1 LNKINQEAVHPN
13 HSVQHRFPRE
23 VRFCALCG
31 GSMEHRPVLPEGNEH
46 PVCTRCGFVFFASP
60 KLAVGCLVI
69 DGGRVLLLKRG
80 NEPAMGR
87 WTFPGGFVEFG
98 ERAIDAAVRE
108 TSEEVGLRVGV
119 DRLLGVYT
127 DTSNHNA
134 QLIAY
139 LAHPQGSAPAPS
151 SEAVAVRYFVPSEIP
166 WNAIAFPST
175 ADALTDWT
183 SLVKRS

>member
-1 LNKINQEAVHPN
+1 
-13 HSVQHRFPRE
+13 
-23 VRFCALCG
+23 
-31 GSMEHRPVLPEGNEH
+31 MERRPILPEGNEH
-46 PVCTRCGFVFFASP
+46 PVCVRCGFVFFAAP

-69 DGGRVLLLKRG
+69 DGERVLLLKRG
-80 NEPAMGR
+80 NQPAMGR

-108 TSEEVGLRVGV
+108 TSEEVGLRAIV
-119 DRLLGVYT
+119 DGLLGVYT

-139 LAHPQGSAPAPS
+139 LAHAQSGAATLS
-151 SEAVAVRYFVPSEIP
+151 SEAVAVGYFAPPEIP

-183 SLVKRS
+183 RLVKRS

>member
-1 LNKINQEAVHPN
+1 
-13 HSVQHRFPRE
+13 
-23 VRFCALCG
+23 
-31 GSMEHRPVLPEGNEH
+31 MERRPVLPEGNEH
-46 PVCTRCGFVFFASP
+46 PVCTQCGFVFFAAP

-69 DGGRVLLLKRG
+69 DSGRVLLLKRG
-80 NEPAMGR
+80 NEPAIGR

-108 TSEEVGLRVGV
+108 TGEEVGLRAIV

-139 LAHPQGSAPAPS
+139 LAHPNLGAPTRS
-151 SEAVAVRYFVPSEIP
+151 SEAAAVGYFAPPEIP
-166 WNAIAFPST
+166 WDALAFPST
-175 ADALTDWT
+175 ADALTDWAR
-183 SLVKRS
+183 LVNES

>member
-1 LNKINQEAVHPN
+1 
-13 HSVQHRFPRE
+13 
-23 VRFCALCG
+23 
-31 GSMEHRPVLPEGNEH
+31 MERRPVLPEGNEH

-69 DGGRVLLLKRG
+69 EGGRVLLLKRG

-139 LAHPQGSAPAPS
+139 LAHPQSDEPAPS
-151 SEAVAVRYFVPSEIP
+151 SEAVAVRYFAPPEIP
-166 WNAIAFPST
+166 WDAIAFPST

-183 SLVKRS
+183 SLVTGS

>member
-1 LNKINQEAVHPN
+1 
-13 HSVQHRFPRE
+13 
-23 VRFCALCG
+23 
-31 GSMEHRPVLPEGNEH
+31 MERRPVLPEGNEH

-60 KLAVGCLVI
+60 KLAVGSLVI

-108 TSEEVGLRVGV
+108 TSEEVGLAAVV
-119 DRLLGVYT
+119 DSLLGVYT

-139 LAHPQGSAPAPS
+139 LAHPHLGAPTRS
-151 SEAVAVRYFVPSEIP
+151 SEAVAVRYFDPSEIP
-166 WNAIAFPST
+166 WDALAFPST
-175 ADALTDWT
+175 AEALTDWT
-183 SLVKRS
+183 RLVKRS

>member
-1 LNKINQEAVHPN
+1 
-13 HSVQHRFPRE
+13 
-23 VRFCALCG
+23 
-31 GSMEHRPVLPEGNEH
+31 MERRPVLPERNEH
-46 PVCTRCGFVFFASP
+46 PVCTQCGFVFFAAP

-69 DGGRVLLLKRG
+69 DSGRVLLLKRG

-108 TSEEVGLRVGV
+108 TSEEVGLGAIV

-139 LAHPQGSAPAPS
+139 LAHPNIGAPTRS
-151 SEAVAVRYFVPSEIP
+151 SEAVAVRYFAPPEIP
-166 WNAIAFPST
+166 WDAIAFPST
-175 ADALTDWT
+175 TEALTDWT
-183 SLVKRS
+183 RLVNHS